1 MIRLTLIF
9 LGVLLCHIDASNIL
23 AFFPMALNSHI
34 KPFQPLLYELSR
46 RGHNVTEVS
55 SFPPPPGVDNY
66 TYVYVPHLFNATNT
80 MEFRNRTHADLIGL
94 FHSLCLAQMEQ
105 VLRTPEIQTFVQRDD
120 SHFDLVIIEGTF
132 CGECL
137 LAMGHKYKAPVIN
150 FQPLGYWPS
159 NYYVYG
165 NLLSPAVIP
174 DFRLPSTTQM
184 NFWGRLD
191 SLWFAVTDLFLTNL
205 FYYPK
210 QVALMDKYFK
220 YPGYQSRPPMVD
232 MLRNISMTFLEHDI
246 SIGVPQALT
255 PNMLFTGGMHIKHA
269 KPLPED
275 LEKYMSDA
283 PHGVIF
289 FSFGTNVRFANMPP
303 YVLNA
308 FVESFSKIKQKILWK
323 TDVEVEVPP
332 NVLVRNWFPQADILG
347 HKNCRLF
354 LTHGGIHSAMEAGYH
369 GVPVVMMPGFS
380 DQFQNVLLMQEKGLG
395 RVIDMDSLDSDVVV
409 EAVNAVLG
417 DKTYAANAKRI
428 SAIMKSSPVSSLE
441 KAVYWTEYVIRHE
454 GAHFLKPASTRL
466 SLVQFLCL
474 DILLVVI
481 SVMAAML
488 FVLFKCGQVLLRAK
502 KKDKM
507 E

>member
-1 MIRLTLIF
+1 
-9 LGVLLCHIDASNIL
+9 
-23 AFFPMALNSHI
+23 
-34 KPFQPLLYELSR
+34 
-46 RGHNVTEVS
+46 
-55 SFPPPPGVDNY
+55 
-66 TYVYVPHLFNATNT
+66 

-502 KKDKM
+502 KKDKT